1 MLVCSGAANGR
12 VKVVFRI
19 WLSITCFKISAS
31 LLKRFFFFFLVA
43 VTPASLCKILVLREA
58 ELEVQTVLV
67 GFGVFTFLFL

>member
-1 MLVCSGAANGR
+1 M
-12 VKVVFRI
+12 
-19 WLSITCFKISAS
+19 
-31 LLKRFFFFFLVA
+31 A